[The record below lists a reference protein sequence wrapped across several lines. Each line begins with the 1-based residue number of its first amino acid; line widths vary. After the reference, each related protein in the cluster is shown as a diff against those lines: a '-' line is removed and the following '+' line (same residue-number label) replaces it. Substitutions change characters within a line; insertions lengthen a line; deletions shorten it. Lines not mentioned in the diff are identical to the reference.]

1 MIINL
6 SFLLIIFPSTNF
18 IFMHIYIG
26 HVAKKL
32 GQKINIALKINKSTN
47 NNRLLLLNKFYSF
60 QNDTFCSNTKVQ
72 TLIEIFSN
80 GPQVSNQV
88 TSKYL

>member
-1 MIINL
+1 M
-6 SFLLIIFPSTNF
+6 
-18 IFMHIYIG
+18 G

-32 GQKINIALKINKSTN
+32 GQKINTALKINKSTNN

-60 QNDTFCSNTKVQ
+60 QNGTFCSNTKVQ

-80 GPQVSNQV
+80 GPQVF
-88 TSKYL
+88 YL